1 LLNPL
6 DNKASENIDFPDST
20 MRSWLWLAVA
30 LLLVPGA
37 APAQSIPQ
45 FESEVL
51 PILSRYCTHC
61 HGSLE
66 PMGGLDLTN
75 PLLIEKGGAGGAGL
89 VRHSPDA
96 SLIYKRLVDGS
107 MPPAGQKKPAG
118 EDIEVIRRWIGAG
131 APTLKFYQAPDRA
144 AERRRQA
151 KIQAPP
157 LSRADR
163 EYWAFRKLAAPGPP
177 RVHQAER
184 VRTPVDTFLLEKLEE
199 KGIGF
204 SADTGRLFLMRRLYL
219 DLIGLPPSPEEV
231 DAFLADGS
239 PMAYE
244 QLVERLLASPHFGE
258 RWGRHWL
265 DEAGYTDTLGGDND
279 FVAGK
284 QPLGVPGK
292 WKYRDYVIEA
302 INRDKPYDRFVTEQ
316 LAGDEL
322 IDWRAASEFS
332 PAMSRLLQAT
342 GFLRVAADDTNQD
355 VLNTPDIRY
364 GVLQRT
370 VQTFA
375 SNVMGLT
382 VGCAQ
387 CHDHKYDPISQ
398 LDYYR
403 LTAVFTPAYNPQQW
417 LQPDD
422 RSLPEAS
429 PLEKESIDRANR
441 RLDLR
446 IKPFRRRL
454 NALYHPYKQRL
465 MDERLAQVPEVI
477 REDLRIALKS
487 FENELR
493 PPERYLKE
501 KFEPV
506 VVPSE
511 EQIQALLNSEELARA
526 SRLKSRIATLE
537 RLRRTYGT
545 LQATVDTGPP
555 PPTYFLIRG
564 NYLTPGPEVEPGM
577 PAVLTDPGGEALQS
591 QNGAAGRSSG
601 RRLALARRLTEP
613 DSRAAALLARVRVN
627 RVWQRLF
634 GEGIVATSDNLG
646 RNGSRP
652 THPELLEW
660 LADGFVSGGWQV
672 KPLVRLLVTSTA
684 YRQQSRLPGP
694 EDSRAPKQHAGVAM
708 RVDPGNRLLW
718 RMPLRRLE
726 SEAIRDSIMAV
737 SGKLSRTMGGPAIR
751 LDGKADGM
759 VTVSVPDLAHAGDR
773 WRRSLY
779 LVGRR
784 NYNLTV
790 LSVFDQPKLSMNCI
804 RRDTSAA
811 VLQTLVLLN
820 DAFLLEQARF
830 FAGRVSRLARDPGKR
845 IELAFRL
852 ALARKPSRE
861 ELSWSRELLEREAR
875 RRLATAAGP
884 EAADLEALASLC
896 QMILNSNEF
905 LHVG

>member
-1 LLNPL
+1 
-6 DNKASENIDFPDST
+6 

-30 LLLVPGA
+30 LLLIPGA
-37 APAQSIPQ
+37 APAQSTPH

-51 PILSRYCTHC
+51 PILSRYCAHC

-75 PLLIEKGGAGGAGL
+75 PLLIEKGGASGAGL
-89 VRHSPDA
+89 VKHSPDA

-107 MPPAGQKKPAG
+107 MPPAGQKKPSG
-118 EDIEVIRRWIGAG
+118 EEIDVIRRWIGAG

-144 AERRRQA
+144 ADRRRQA

-163 EYWAFRKLAAPGPP
+163 EYWAFRKLAVPDLP

-184 VRTPVDTFLLEKLEE
+184 VRTPVDAFLLGKLEE

-204 SADTGRLFLMRRLYL
+204 SADADPLFLMRRLYL

-231 DAFLADGS
+231 DAFLADSS
-239 PMAYE
+239 PLAYE

-322 IDWRAASEFS
+322 VDWRAASEFS

-375 SNVMGLT
+375 SNVMGIT

-441 RLDLR
+441 QLDLR
-446 IKPFRRRL
+446 IKPFRRKL
-454 NALYHPYKQRL
+454 NALYQPYKQRL
-465 MDERLAQVPEVI
+465 TDERLAQVPEVI

-511 EQIQALLNSEELARA
+511 EQIQALLSPEELARA
-526 SRLKSRIATLE
+526 SRLKSRIAALE
-537 RLRRTYGT
+537 RHRRTYGT

-577 PAVLTDPGGEALQS
+577 PAVLTDPGGEALQPE
-591 QNGAAGRSSG
+591 NGAVGRSSG

-613 DSRAAALLARVRVN
+613 DSRAAALVARVRVN

-646 RNGSRP
+646 RNGARP

-660 LADGFVSGGWQV
+660 LADGFMSGGWRV

-694 EDSRAPKQHAGVAM
+694 EDSLGHKQQVRVAM
-708 RVDPGNRLLW
+708 SVDPGNRLLW

-759 VTVSVPDLAHAGDR
+759 VTVSIPDLAHAGDR

-820 DAFLLEQARF
+820 DAFLLEQSRF
-830 FAGRVSRLARDPGKR
+830 FAGRVSRLARDPDER

-861 ELSWSRELLEREAR
+861 ELSWSRELLEQEAR

>member
-1 LLNPL
+1 
-6 DNKASENIDFPDST
+6 

-75 PLLIEKGGAGGAGL
+75 PLLIEKGGASGAGL
-89 VRHSPDA
+89 VKHSPDA

-107 MPPAGQKKPAG
+107 MPPAGQKKPSG

-144 AERRRQA
+144 ADRRRQA
-151 KIQAPP
+151 KIQPPP
-157 LSRADR
+157 LSSADR

-184 VRTPVDTFLLEKLEE
+184 VRTPVDAFLLEKLEG

-204 SADTGRLFLMRRLYL
+204 SADAGRLFLMRRLYL

-231 DAFLADGS
+231 NAFLADSS
-239 PMAYE
+239 PLAYE

-279 FVAGK
+279 FVSGK

-292 WKYRDYVIEA
+292 WKYRDYVIDA

-322 IDWRAASEFS
+322 VDWRAASEFS

-446 IKPFRRRL
+446 IKPFRRKL

-465 MDERLAQVPEVI
+465 TDERLAQVPEVI

-511 EQIQALLNSEELARA
+511 EQIQALLNPDQLARA
-526 SRLKSRIATLE
+526 SHLKSRIAALE

-577 PAVLTDPGGEALQS
+577 PAVLTEPGGEALQS
-591 QNGAAGRSSG
+591 ENGAAGRSSG
-601 RRLALARRLTEP
+601 RRLALARRLTES
-613 DSRAAALLARVRVN
+613 DSRAAALVARVRVN

-684 YRQQSRLPGP
+684 YRQQSRLPGH
-694 EDSRAPKQHAGVAM
+694 EDSRGHKQHARVAM
-708 RVDPGNRLLW
+708 SVDPGNRLLW

-759 VTVSVPDLAHAGDR
+759 VTVSIPDLAHPGDR

-852 ALARKPSRE
+852 ALARKPSRK

-875 RRLATAAGP
+875 RRLATAAGR

>member
-1 LLNPL
+1 MGT
-6 DNKASENIDFPDST
+6 T
-20 MRSWLWLAVA
+20 MRARLLMLV
-30 LLLVPGA
+30 LLLSVPGVA
-37 APAQSIPQ
+37 RAQSIPQ
-45 FESEVL
+45 FESDVL
-51 PILSRYCTHC
+51 PILSRYCLHC

-75 PLLIEKGGAGGAGL
+75 PLLIEKGGASGAGL
-89 VRHSPDA
+89 VKHSPDA
-96 SLIYKRLVDGS
+96 SLIYRRLVEGS
-107 MPPAGQKKPAG
+107 MPPAGQKEPSG
-118 EDIEVIRRWIGAG
+118 EDLETIRRWIGAG

-144 AERRRQA
+144 AARRRKV
-151 KIQAPP
+151 KIQPPP
-157 LSRADR
+157 LSRTDR
-163 EYWAFRKLAAPGPP
+163 DFWAFRKLAAPEPP
-177 RVHQAER
+177 QVRQAER
-184 VRTPVDTFLLEKLEE
+184 VRTAVDAFLLQKLEE

-204 SADTGRLFLMRRLYL
+204 SADGGRLSLMRRLYL
-219 DLIGLPPSPEEV
+219 DLIGLPPGPEEV

-239 PMAYE
+239 TAAYE
-244 QLVERLLASPHFGE
+244 RLVERLLASPHFGE

-284 QPLGVPGK
+284 QPLGAPGK
-292 WKYRDYVIEA
+292 WKYRDYIIEA
-302 INRDKPYDRFVTEQ
+302 VNRDKPYDRFLTEQ

-322 IDWRAASEFS
+322 VDWRAAPELS
-332 PAMSRLLQAT
+332 PEMSRLLQAT
-342 GFLRVAADDTNQD
+342 GFLRVAADDTDQD

-417 LQPDD
+417 LQPDE
-422 RSLPEAS
+422 RAVPEAS

-446 IKPFRRRL
+446 IKPFRRKL
-454 NALYHPYKQRL
+454 NALYHPYRQRL
-465 MDERLAQVPEVI
+465 MEERLAQVPEVI

-493 PPERYLKE
+493 PAQRYLKE

-506 VVPSE
+506 VMPSE
-511 EQIQALLNSEELARA
+511 EQIQALLNSEELGRA
-526 SRLKSRIATLE
+526 SRLKSRLAALE
-537 RLRRTYGT
+537 RHRRTYAT
-545 LQATVDTGPP
+545 LQATVDSGPSA
-555 PPTYFLIRG
+555 PTYFLVRG

-577 PAVLTDPGGEALQS
+577 PAVLTDPGGEPLL
-591 QNGAAGRSSG
+591 AGGRATGESSG
-601 RRLALARRLTEP
+601 RRLALAQRLTEP
-613 DSRAAALLARVRVN
+613 DSRAAGLVARVRVN

-646 RNGSRP
+646 RNGARP

-660 LADGFVSGGWQV
+660 LADGFVRGGWQV
-672 KPLVRLLVTSTA
+672 KPLVRLLVASTA
-684 YRQQSRLPGP
+684 YRQQSSLPGP
-694 EDSRAPKQHAGVAM
+694 KESAGDRQRVRMAM
-708 RVDPGNRLLW
+708 NLDPGNRLLW

-726 SEAIRDSIMAV
+726 SEVIRDSIMTV
-737 SGKLSRTMGGPAIR
+737 SGKLSRTMGGPGIR
-751 LDGKADGM
+751 LDGRADGM
-759 VTVSVPDLAHAGDR
+759 VTVSEPDLAHPGDR

-784 NYNLTV
+784 NYNLTL
-790 LSVFDQPKLSMNCI
+790 LSVFDQPKMSMNCA
-804 RRDTSAA
+804 RRATSAA
-811 VLQTLVLLN
+811 VLQTLVMLN
-820 DAFLLEQARF
+820 DAFLLEQARS
-830 FAGRVSRLARDPGKR
+830 FAGRVARLARDPGKR

-861 ELSWSRELLEREAR
+861 EVSWSLELLQREAG

>member
-1 LLNPL
+1 
-6 DNKASENIDFPDST
+6 

-45 FESEVL
+45 FESEIL

-107 MPPAGQKKPAG
+107 MPPAGQKKPSA

-144 AERRRQA
+144 ADRRRQA

-163 EYWAFRKLAAPGPP
+163 EYWAFRKLAVPDLP

-184 VRTPVDTFLLEKLEE
+184 VRTPVDTFLLEKLEG

-231 DAFLADGS
+231 DAFLADSS
-239 PMAYE
+239 PLAYE

-322 IDWRAASEFS
+322 VDWRVASEFS

-375 SNVMGLT
+375 SNVMGIT

-441 RLDLR
+441 QLDLR
-446 IKPFRRRL
+446 IKPFRRKL
-454 NALYHPYKQRL
+454 NALYQPYKQRL
-465 MDERLAQVPEVI
+465 TDERLAQVPEVI

-511 EQIQALLNSEELARA
+511 EQIQALLSPEELARA
-526 SRLKSRIATLE
+526 SRLKSRIAALE
-537 RLRRTYGT
+537 RHRRTYGT

-577 PAVLTDPGGEALQS
+577 PAVLTDPGGEALQAE
-591 QNGAAGRSSG
+591 NGAAGQSSG

-646 RNGSRP
+646 RNGARP

-694 EDSRAPKQHAGVAM
+694 EDSRGHKHHAREAM

-759 VTVSVPDLAHAGDR
+759 VTVSIPDLAHAGDR

-820 DAFLLEQARF
+820 DAFLLEQSRF
-830 FAGRVSRLARDPGKR
+830 FAGRVSRLARDPGQR

-884 EAADLEALASLC
+884 EDADLEALASLC

>member
-1 LLNPL
+1 
-6 DNKASENIDFPDST
+6 
-20 MRSWLWLAVA
+20 MRSWLWLPV
-30 LLLVPGA
+30 LPLLVPGA

-45 FESEVL
+45 FESDVL
-51 PILSRYCTHC
+51 PILSRHCAHC

-75 PLLIEKGGAGGAGL
+75 PLLIEKGGASGAGL
-89 VRHSPDA
+89 VRHSPEA
-96 SLIYKRLVDGS
+96 SLVYQRLVDGS
-107 MPPAGQKKPAG
+107 MPPAGQKKPSAG
-118 EDIEVIRRWIGAG
+118 DIDVIRRWIGAG

-144 AERRRQA
+144 ADRRRQV
-151 KIQAPP
+151 KIQPPP

-163 EYWAFRKLAAPGPP
+163 QYWAFRKLAAKEPP
-177 RVHQAER
+177 RVRQAGR
-184 VRTPVDTFLLEKLEE
+184 ARTPVDAFLLQKLEGS
-199 KGIGF
+199 GIGF
-204 SADTGRLFLMRRLYL
+204 SADADRLFLMRRLYL
-219 DLIGLPPSPEEV
+219 DLIGLPPAPEEV
-231 DAFLADGS
+231 EAFLADSS
-239 PMAYE
+239 PLAYE
-244 QLVERLLASPHFGE
+244 QLVEQLLASPHFGE

-292 WKYRDYVIEA
+292 WKFRDYVIDA
-302 INRDKPYDRFVTEQ
+302 INRDKPYDRFLTEQ

-322 IDWRAASEFS
+322 VDWRAAAELS

-370 VQTFA
+370 VQTVA

-382 VGCAQ
+382 VACAQ

-417 LQPDD
+417 LQPDE
-422 RSLPEAS
+422 RALPEAS
-429 PLEKESIDRANR
+429 PREKESIDRANR

-446 IKPFRRRL
+446 IKPFRRKL
-454 NALYHPYKQRL
+454 NALYHPYRQRL
-465 MDERLAQVPEVI
+465 MEERLAQVPEVI
-477 REDLRIALKS
+477 REDLRIALRS

-493 PPERYLKE
+493 PAQRYLKE

-506 VVPSE
+506 VMPSE
-511 EQIQALLNSEELARA
+511 EQVQALLNTEELARV
-526 SRLKSRIATLE
+526 SRLKGRIAALE
-537 RLRRTYGT
+537 RHRRTYGT
-545 LQATVDTGPP
+545 LQPTVDTGPA

-577 PAVLTDPGGEALQS
+577 PAVLTDPDGEPLLAE
-591 QNGAAGRSSG
+591 NGAPGQSSG
-601 RRLALARRLTEP
+601 RRLALAKRLTDP
-613 DSRAAALLARVRVN
+613 DSRAAALVARVRVN

-634 GEGIVATSDNLG
+634 GDGIVATSDNLG
-646 RNGSRP
+646 RNGDRP

-660 LADGFVSGGWQV
+660 LADGFVRGGWQV

-684 YRQQSRLPGP
+684 YRQRSRLPGP
-694 EDSRAPKQHAGVAM
+694 EDTAIQRQRVRMAM
-708 RVDPGNRLLW
+708 DVDPGNDLLW

-726 SEAIRDSIMAV
+726 SEVIRDSIMTV
-737 SGKLSRTMGGPAIR
+737 SGKLSRTMGGPPIR
-751 LDGKADGM
+751 LDGRADGM
-759 VTVSVPDLAHAGDR
+759 VTVSEPDLAHPGDR
-773 WRRSLY
+773 WRRSVY

-784 NYNLTV
+784 NYNLTL
-790 LSVFDQPKLSMNCI
+790 LSVFDQPKLSINCT
-804 RRDTSAA
+804 RRANSTA

-830 FAGRVSRLARDPGKR
+830 FAGRVSRLAPDPGKR
-845 IELAFRL
+845 VELAFRL
-852 ALARKPSRE
+852 ALARQPSRE
-861 ELSWSRELLEREAR
+861 ELSWSRELLEREAG
-875 RRLATAAGP
+875 RRLASGGDR

>member
-1 LLNPL
+1 
-6 DNKASENIDFPDST
+6 

-66 PMGGLDLTN
+66 PMAGLDLTN

-107 MPPAGQKKPAG
+107 MPPAGQKKPSG
-118 EDIEVIRRWIGAG
+118 EDIDLIRRWIGAG

-144 AERRRQA
+144 ADRRRRI

-157 LSRADR
+157 LSQADR
-163 EYWAFRKLAAPGPP
+163 EYWAFRKLAAPDPP
-177 RVHQAER
+177 RVRQVDQ
-184 VRTPVDTFLLEKLEE
+184 VRTPVDAFLLEKLEGE
-199 KGIGF
+199 GIGF
-204 SADTGRLFLMRRLYL
+204 SADAGRLFLMRRLYL

-239 PMAYE
+239 PLAYE

-292 WKYRDYVIEA
+292 WKYRDYVIDA

-322 IDWRAASEFS
+322 VDWRAASEFS

-417 LQPDD
+417 LQPED
-422 RSLPEAS
+422 RALPEAS

-446 IKPFRRRL
+446 IKPFRRKL
-454 NALYHPYKQRL
+454 DALYHPYKQRL

-511 EQIQALLNSEELARA
+511 EQIQALLNPEELARA
-526 SRLKSRIATLE
+526 SRLEGRIAGLE
-537 RLRRTYGT
+537 RHRRNYGT
-545 LQATVDTGPP
+545 LQATVDSGPP

-577 PAVLTDPGGEALQS
+577 PAVLTDPGGEALLAE
-591 QNGAAGRSSG
+591 NGAAGQSSG

-613 DSRAAALLARVRVN
+613 DSRAAALVARVRVN

-634 GEGIVATSDNLG
+634 GEGIAATSDNLG

-660 LADGFVSGGWQV
+660 LADGFVSGGWRV

-684 YRQQSRLPGP
+684 YRQQSRLPGLQ
-694 EDSRAPKQHAGVAM
+694 DSPVHRRIARMAM
-708 RVDPGNRLLW
+708 SKDPGNRLLW

-737 SGKLSRTMGGPAIR
+737 SGKLSRAMGGPAIR
-751 LDGKADGM
+751 LDGQADGM
-759 VTVSVPDLAHAGDR
+759 VTVSIPDLAHPGDR

-830 FAGRVSRLARDPGKR
+830 FAGRVSRLARNAGER

-852 ALARKPSRE
+852 ALARKPGRE

-875 RRLATAAGP
+875 RRLATGSAP
-884 EAADLEALASLC
+884 EAAALEALAGLC

>member
-1 LLNPL
+1 
-6 DNKASENIDFPDST
+6 

-89 VRHSPDA
+89 VKHSPDA
-96 SLIYKRLVDGS
+96 SLIYQRLADGS
-107 MPPAGQKKPAG
+107 MPPAGQEKPSG
-118 EDIEVIRRWIGAG
+118 EDIDLIRRWIGAG
-131 APTLKFYQAPDRA
+131 APTLKFYQAPDRTA
-144 AERRRQA
+144 DQRRRI

-163 EYWAFRKLAAPGPP
+163 EYWAFRKLAAPDPP
-177 RVHQAER
+177 RVHQVER
-184 VRTPVDTFLLEKLEE
+184 VRTPVDAFLLEKLEE

-204 SADTGRLFLMRRLYL
+204 SADAGRLFLMRRLYL
-219 DLIGLPPSPEEV
+219 DLIGLPPSPAEV

-239 PMAYE
+239 PAAYE

-292 WKYRDYVIEA
+292 WKYRDYVIDA

-322 IDWRAASEFS
+322 VDWRAASEFS

-422 RSLPEAS
+422 RSLPEAA

-446 IKPFRRRL
+446 IKPFRRKL
-454 NALYHPYKQRL
+454 DALYHPYKQRL
-465 MDERLAQVPEVI
+465 TEERLAQVPEVI

-526 SRLKSRIATLE
+526 SRLKSRIADLE
-537 RLRRTYGT
+537 RHRRTYGT

-577 PAVLTDPGGEALQS
+577 PAVLADPGGEALQAE
-591 QNGAAGRSSG
+591 NGAAGRSSG
-601 RRLALARRLTEP
+601 RRLALAHRLTEP
-613 DSRAAALLARVRVN
+613 DSRAAALVARVRVN

-646 RNGSRP
+646 RNGDRP

-660 LADGFVSGGWQV
+660 LADGFASGGWRV

-684 YRQQSRLPGP
+684 YRQQSRLPGL
-694 EDSRAPKQHAGVAM
+694 EDSPAHKRRARMAM
-708 RVDPGNRLLW
+708 SKDPGNRLLW

-751 LDGKADGM
+751 LDGQADGM
-759 VTVSVPDLAHAGDR
+759 VTVSVPDLAHPGDR

-830 FAGRVSRLARDPGKR
+830 FAGRVSRLARGPGER

-884 EAADLEALASLC
+884 EAAALEALAGLC

>member
-1 LLNPL
+1 
-6 DNKASENIDFPDST
+6 
-20 MRSWLWLAVA
+20 MRSWLWPAVA
-30 LLLVPGA
+30 LLLVPGV
-37 APAQSIPQ
+37 APAQSVPQ

-75 PLLIEKGGAGGAGL
+75 PLLIEKGGASGAGL
-89 VRHSPDA
+89 VKHSPDA
-96 SLIYKRLVDGS
+96 SLIFKRLVDGS
-107 MPPAGQKKPAG
+107 MPPAGQAKPSG
-118 EDIEVIRRWIGAG
+118 EDIQVIRRWIGAG

-144 AERRRQA
+144 ADRRRRI

-157 LSRADR
+157 LSREDR
-163 EYWAFRKLAAPGPP
+163 EFWAFRKLAASDPP
-177 RVHQAER
+177 RVRQAEQA
-184 VRTPVDTFLLEKLEE
+184 RTPVDAFLLGKLEE

-204 SADTGRLFLMRRLYL
+204 SADAGRLFLMRRLYL
-219 DLIGLPPSPEEV
+219 DLIGLPPSPDEV
-231 DAFLADGS
+231 DAFLADSS
-239 PMAYE
+239 PLAYE
-244 QLVERLLASPHFGE
+244 ELVERLLASPHFGE

-322 IDWRAASEFS
+322 VDWRAASEFS

-441 RLDLR
+441 RLDHR
-446 IKPFRRRL
+446 IKPFRRQL
-454 NALYHPYKQRL
+454 NALYHPHKQRL
-465 MDERLAQVPEVI
+465 MDERLARVPEVI

-526 SRLKSRIATLE
+526 SRLKSRIAALE
-537 RLRRTYGT
+537 RHRRTYGT

-564 NYLTPGPEVEPGM
+564 NYLTPGPEVEPGI
-577 PAVLTDPGGEALQS
+577 PAVLTDPGGEALLAE
-591 QNGAAGRSSG
+591 NGVVGQSSG
-601 RRLALARRLTEP
+601 RRLALANRLTEP

-646 RNGSRP
+646 RNGDRP

-660 LADGFVSGGWQV
+660 LADGLVSGGWRV

-684 YRQQSRLPGP
+684 YRQQSRLPGLK
-694 EDSRAPKQHAGVAM
+694 DSPAHRRRARMAM
-708 RVDPGNRLLW
+708 STDPGNRLLW

-759 VTVSVPDLAHAGDR
+759 VTVSVPDLAHPGDR

-820 DAFLLEQARF
+820 DAFLLEQSRF
-830 FAGRVSRLARDPGKR
+830 FAGRVSRLARDPGER

-852 ALARKPSRE
+852 ALARKPSRQ
-861 ELSWSRELLEREAR
+861 ELSWSRELLERESR

-884 EAADLEALASLC
+884 EAAALEALASLC

>member
-1 LLNPL
+1 MG
-6 DNKASENIDFPDST
+6 SS
-20 MRSWLWLAVA
+20 MRSWLWLAV
-30 LLLVPGA
+30 LLLSIPGA

-51 PILSRYCTHC
+51 PILSRYCAHC

-107 MPPAGQKKPAG
+107 MPPAGQKKPSA
-118 EDIEVIRRWIGAG
+118 EDIDIIRRWIGAG

-144 AERRRQA
+144 AEQRRQA
-151 KIQAPP
+151 KIQPPP

-163 EYWAFRKLAAPGPP
+163 EFWAFRKLDASGPP
-177 RVHQAER
+177 GVRQAER
-184 VRTPVDTFLLEKLEE
+184 VRTPVDAFLLQKLEE
-199 KGIGF
+199 RGIGF
-204 SADTGRLFLMRRLYL
+204 SADADRLFLMRRLYL
-219 DLIGLPPSPEEV
+219 DLIGLPPTPEEV
-231 DAFLADGS
+231 DAYLADGS
-239 PMAYE
+239 PVAYE

-279 FVAGK
+279 FVTGK

-292 WKYRDYVIEA
+292 WKYRDYVIDA
-302 INRDKPYDRFVTEQ
+302 INRDKAYDRFLTEQ

-322 IDWRAASEFS
+322 VDWRAAPELS

-370 VQTFA
+370 VQTVA

-417 LQPDD
+417 LQPDE
-422 RSLPEAS
+422 RALPEAS
-429 PLEKESIDRANR
+429 PREKESIDRANH

-454 NALYHPYKQRL
+454 NALYHPYRQRL
-465 MDERLAQVPEVI
+465 MEQRLARIPEVI

-493 PPERYLKE
+493 PAQRYLKE
-501 KFEPV
+501 KFEPLV
-506 VVPSE
+506 MPSE
-511 EQIQALLNSEELARA
+511 EQIQALLNTEELARA
-526 SRLKSRIATLE
+526 ARFKSRIAALE
-537 RLRRTYGT
+537 RHRRAYDT
-545 LQATVDTGPP
+545 LQVTLDTGPV

-577 PAVLTDPGGEALQS
+577 PAVLTDPDREPLLAE
-591 QNGAAGRSSG
+591 NGAPGQSSG

-613 DSRAAALLARVRVN
+613 GSRAAALVARVRVN

-634 GEGIVATSDNLG
+634 GDGIVATSDNLG
-646 RNGSRP
+646 RNGDPP

-660 LADGFVSGGWQV
+660 LSDGFVSNGWQV
-672 KPLVRLLVTSTA
+672 KPLVRLLVASTA
-684 YRQQSRLPGP
+684 YRQRSRLPGRGDAAVQR
-694 EDSRAPKQHAGVAM
+694 EQVRVAM
-708 RVDPGNRLLW
+708 GVDPGNDLLW

-726 SEAIRDSIMAV
+726 SEVIRDSIMTV
-737 SGKLSRTMGGPAIR
+737 SGKLSRTMGGPPIR
-751 LDGKADGM
+751 LDGRADGM
-759 VTVSVPDLAHAGDR
+759 VTVSEPDLAHPGDR

-784 NYNLTV
+784 NYNLTL
-790 LSVFDQPKLSMNCI
+790 LSVFDQPKLSINCT
-804 RRDTSAA
+804 RRDTSSA

-820 DAFLLEQARF
+820 DAFLLEQAQS
-830 FAGRVSRLARDPGKR
+830 FAGRVARLAPDPDKR

-852 ALARKPSRE
+852 ALARKPSRK
-861 ELSWSRELLEREAR
+861 ELAWSRELLEREVE
-875 RRLATAAGP
+875 RRLATAAGR

>member
-1 LLNPL
+1 
-6 DNKASENIDFPDST
+6 
-20 MRSWLWLAVA
+20 MRSWLWPVVA

-37 APAQSIPQ
+37 APAQSVPQ

-51 PILSRYCTHC
+51 PILSRYCVHC

-75 PLLIEKGGAGGAGL
+75 PLLIEKGGASGAGL

-107 MPPAGQKKPAG
+107 MPPAGQEKPSG

-144 AERRRQA
+144 ADRRRRIE
-151 KIQAPP
+151 IQAPP

-163 EYWAFRKLAAPGPP
+163 EYWAFRKLAAPDSP

-184 VRTPVDTFLLEKLEE
+184 VRTPVVAFLLEKQEE

-204 SADTGRLFLMRRLYL
+204 SADAGRLFLMRRLYL

-231 DAFLADGS
+231 DAFLADRS
-239 PMAYE
+239 PLAYE
-244 QLVERLLASPHFGE
+244 EVVERLLASPHFGE

-292 WKYRDYVIEA
+292 WKYRDYVIDA

-322 IDWRAASEFS
+322 VDWRAASKFS

-417 LQPDD
+417 LQPED
-422 RSLPEAS
+422 RALPEAS

-446 IKPFRRRL
+446 IKPFRRKL
-454 NALYHPYKQRL
+454 NALYQPYKQRL
-465 MDERLAQVPEVI
+465 TDERLAQVPEVI

-511 EQIQALLNSEELARA
+511 EQIQALLNPEELVRA
-526 SRLKSRIATLE
+526 SRLKSRIAALE
-537 RLRRTYGT
+537 RHRRNYGT

-577 PAVLTDPGGEALQS
+577 PAVLTDPGGEALLAE
-591 QNGAAGRSSG
+591 NGVVGQSSG
-601 RRLALARRLTEP
+601 RRLALAKRLTKT
-613 DSRAAALLARVRVN
+613 DSRAAALVARVRVN

-646 RNGSRP
+646 RNGARP

-694 EDSRAPKQHAGVAM
+694 EDSRGHKHHARVAM
-708 RVDPGNRLLW
+708 SVDPGNRLLW

-759 VTVSVPDLAHAGDR
+759 VTVSIPDLAHPGDR

-830 FAGRVSRLARDPGKR
+830 FAGRVSRLARDPGER

-861 ELSWSRELLEREAR
+861 ELSWSRELLEREAL

>member
-1 LLNPL
+1 
-6 DNKASENIDFPDST
+6 
-20 MRSWLWLAVA
+20 MRARL
-30 LLLVPGA
+30 LLLVLLLSVPGVA
-37 APAQSIPQ
+37 RAQSIPQ
-45 FESEVL
+45 FESDVL
-51 PILSRYCTHC
+51 PILSRYCLHC

-75 PLLIEKGGAGGAGL
+75 PLLIEKGGASGAGL
-89 VRHSPDA
+89 VKHSPDA
-96 SLIYKRLVDGS
+96 SLIYRRLVEGS
-107 MPPAGQKKPAG
+107 MPPAGQKKPSG
-118 EDIEVIRRWIGAG
+118 EDLETIRRWIGAG

-144 AERRRQA
+144 AARRRKV
-151 KIQAPP
+151 KIQPPP
-157 LSRADR
+157 LSPTDR
-163 EYWAFRKLAAPGPP
+163 DFWAFRKLAAPEPP
-177 RVHQAER
+177 RVRQAER
-184 VRTPVDTFLLEKLEE
+184 VRTAVDAFLLQKLEE

-204 SADTGRLFLMRRLYL
+204 SADGGRLSLMRRLYL
-219 DLIGLPPSPEEV
+219 DLIGLPPGPEEV
-231 DAFLADGS
+231 DAFLADAS
-239 PMAYE
+239 TAAYE
-244 QLVERLLASPHFGE
+244 RLVERLLASPHFGE

-284 QPLGVPGK
+284 QPLGAPGK
-292 WKYRDYVIEA
+292 WRYRDYVIEA
-302 INRDKPYDRFVTEQ
+302 VNRDKPYDRFLTEQ

-322 IDWRAASEFS
+322 VDWRAAPELS
-332 PAMSRLLQAT
+332 PEMSRLLQAT
-342 GFLRVAADDTNQD
+342 GFLRVAADDTDQD

-370 VQTFA
+370 VQTVA

-417 LQPDD
+417 LQPDE
-422 RSLPEAS
+422 RAVPEAS

-446 IKPFRRRL
+446 IKPFRRKL
-454 NALYHPYKQRL
+454 NALYHPYRQRL
-465 MDERLAQVPEVI
+465 MEERLAQVPEVI

-493 PPERYLKE
+493 PAQRYLKE

-506 VVPSE
+506 VMPSE
-511 EQIQALLNSEELARA
+511 EQIQALLNSEELGRA
-526 SRLKSRIATLE
+526 SRLKSRLAALE
-537 RLRRTYGT
+537 RHRRTYAT
-545 LQATVDTGPP
+545 LQATVDSGPSA
-555 PPTYFLIRG
+555 PTYFLVRG

-577 PAVLTDPGGEALQS
+577 PAVLTDPGGEPLL
-591 QNGAAGRSSG
+591 AGGRATGESSG
-601 RRLALARRLTEP
+601 RRLALAQRLTEP
-613 DSRAAALLARVRVN
+613 DSRAAGLVARVRVN

-646 RNGSRP
+646 RNGARP

-660 LADGFVSGGWQV
+660 LADGFVRGGWQV
-672 KPLVRLLVTSTA
+672 KPLVRLLVASTA
-684 YRQQSRLPGP
+684 YRQRSRLPGP
-694 EDSRAPKQHAGVAM
+694 KESAGDRQRVRMAM
-708 RVDPGNRLLW
+708 NLDPGNRLLW

-726 SEAIRDSIMAV
+726 SEVIRDSIMTV
-737 SGKLSRTMGGPAIR
+737 SGKLSRTMGGPGIR
-751 LDGKADGM
+751 LDGRADGM
-759 VTVSVPDLAHAGDR
+759 VTVSEPDLAHPGDR

-784 NYNLTV
+784 NYNLTL
-790 LSVFDQPKLSMNCI
+790 LSVFDQPKMSMNCA
-804 RRDTSAA
+804 RRATSAA
-811 VLQTLVLLN
+811 VLQTLVMLN
-820 DAFLLEQARF
+820 DAFLLEQARS
-830 FAGRVSRLARDPGKR
+830 FAGRVARLARDPGKR

-861 ELSWSRELLEREAR
+861 EISWSLELLQREAG

>member
-1 LLNPL
+1 
-6 DNKASENIDFPDST
+6 

-107 MPPAGQKKPAG
+107 MPPAGQEKPAG

-144 AERRRQA
+144 ADRRRRI

-163 EYWAFRKLAAPGPP
+163 EYWAFRKLAAQDPP
-177 RVHQAER
+177 QVHQGER
-184 VRTPVDTFLLEKLEE
+184 VRTPVDAFLLEKLEE

-204 SADTGRLFLMRRLYL
+204 SADADRLFLMRRLYL

-231 DAFLADGS
+231 DAFLADSS
-239 PMAYE
+239 PLVYE

-292 WKYRDYVIEA
+292 WKYRDYVIDA

-322 IDWRAASEFS
+322 VDWRAASEFS

-417 LQPDD
+417 LQPED
-422 RSLPEAS
+422 RALPEAS

-446 IKPFRRRL
+446 IKPFRRKL
-454 NALYHPYKQRL
+454 NALYQPYKQRL

-511 EQIQALLNSEELARA
+511 EQIRALLNPEELARA
-526 SRLKSRIATLE
+526 SRLKSRIAALE
-537 RLRRTYGT
+537 RHRRNYGT

-577 PAVLTDPGGEALQS
+577 PAVLSDPGGEALLAE
-591 QNGAAGRSSG
+591 NGVVGRSSG
-601 RRLALARRLTEP
+601 RRLALAKRLTET

-646 RNGSRP
+646 RNGARP

-672 KPLVRLLVTSTA
+672 KPLVRLLVTSTS
-684 YRQQSRLPGP
+684 YRQQSRLPGA
-694 EDSRAPKQHAGVAM
+694 EGSRGHKHHARVAM
-708 RVDPGNRLLW
+708 SVDPGNRLLW

-830 FAGRVSRLARDPGKR
+830 FAGRVSRLARDPGER

>member
-1 LLNPL
+1 
-6 DNKASENIDFPDST
+6 
-20 MRSWLWLAVA
+20 MRSWLWLPV
-30 LLLVPGA
+30 LLLSIPGP
-37 APAQSIPQ
+37 APAQTIPQ

-89 VRHSPDA
+89 VKHSPDA
-96 SLIYKRLVDGS
+96 SPIYTRLVDGS
-107 MPPAGQKKPAG
+107 MPPAGQKKPSAD
-118 EDIEVIRRWIGAG
+118 DIDIIRRWIGAG

-144 AERRRQA
+144 ADRRRQV
-151 KIQAPP
+151 KIQPPP

-163 EYWAFRKLAAPGPP
+163 EYWAFRALAPQEPP
-177 RVHQAER
+177 RVRQGER
-184 VRTPVDTFLLEKLEE
+184 VRTPVDAFLLEKLEE
-199 KGIGF
+199 RGIGF
-204 SADTGRLFLMRRLYL
+204 SADADRLFLMRRLYL

-231 DAFLADGS
+231 DAFLADSS
-239 PMAYE
+239 PLAYE

-279 FVAGK
+279 FVSGK

-292 WKYRDYVIEA
+292 WKYRDYVIDA

-322 IDWRAASEFS
+322 VDWRAASEFS

-446 IKPFRRRL
+446 IKPFRRKL

-465 MDERLAQVPEVI
+465 TDERLAQVPEVI

-511 EQIQALLNSEELARA
+511 EQIQALLSPQELARA
-526 SRLKSRIATLE
+526 SRLKSRIAALE
-537 RLRRTYGT
+537 RHRRTYGT

-577 PAVLTDPGGEALQS
+577 PAVLTDPGGEALQFE
-591 QNGAAGRSSG
+591 NGAAGRSSG

-613 DSRAAALLARVRVN
+613 DSRAAALVARVRVN

-646 RNGSRP
+646 RNGARP

-660 LADGFVSGGWQV
+660 LADGFVSGAWQV
-672 KPLVRLLVTSTA
+672 KPLVRLLVASTA
-684 YRQQSRLPGP
+684 YRQRSRLPGP
-694 EDSRAPKQHAGVAM
+694 GDTAVQRQQVRKAM
-708 RVDPGNRLLW
+708 DVDPGNDLLW

-737 SGKLSRTMGGPAIR
+737 SGKLSRTMGGAAIR

-759 VTVSVPDLAHAGDR
+759 VTVSIPDLAHPGDR

-830 FAGRVSRLARDPGKR
+830 FAGRVSRLARDPGQR

-852 ALARKPSRE
+852 ALARRPSRE

-875 RRLATAAGP
+875 RRLATSAGP
-884 EAADLEALASLC
+884 EAADIEALASLC

>member
-1 LLNPL
+1 MASD
-6 DNKASENIDFPDST
+6 DNGFLGST
-20 MRSWLWLAVA
+20 MRTRLWLPV
-30 LLLVPGA
+30 LLLLIPGP

-51 PILSRYCTHC
+51 PILSSYCTHC

-75 PLLIEKGGAGGAGL
+75 PLLIEKGGASGAGL
-89 VRHSPDA
+89 VKHSPDA

-107 MPPAGQKKPAG
+107 MPPAGQQKPSG

-144 AERRRQA
+144 GERRRQI
-151 KIQAPP
+151 KVQPPP

-163 EYWAFRKLAAPGPP
+163 EYWAFRKLAAPEPP
-177 RVHQAER
+177 PVRQAER
-184 VRTPVDTFLLEKLEE
+184 VRTPVDGFLLEKLEE

-204 SADTGRLFLMRRLYL
+204 SADADRLFLMRRLYL
-219 DLIGLPPSPEEV
+219 DLIGLPPGPEEV

-239 PMAYE
+239 PVAYE

-279 FVAGK
+279 FVTGK

-292 WKYRDYVIEA
+292 WKYRDYVIDA
-302 INRDKPYDRFVTEQ
+302 INRDKPYDRFLTEQ
-316 LAGDEL
+316 LAGDEMV
-322 IDWRAASEFS
+322 DWRAAPELS

-342 GFLRVAADDTNQD
+342 GFLRVAADDTGQD

-370 VQTFA
+370 VQTVA

-417 LQPDD
+417 LQPDE

-446 IKPFRRRL
+446 IKPFRRKL
-454 NALYHPYKQRL
+454 NALHHPYRQRL
-465 MDERLAQVPEVI
+465 MEERLAQVPEVI

-493 PPERYLKE
+493 PAQRYLKE

-506 VVPSE
+506 VMPSE

-526 SRLKSRIATLE
+526 SRLKSRIASLE
-537 RLRRTYGT
+537 RHRRTYGT
-545 LQATVDTGPP
+545 LQPTVDTGQPL
-555 PPTYFLIRG
+555 PTYFLIRG

-577 PAVLTDPGGEALQS
+577 PAVLANPAGEALLQE
-591 QNGAAGRSSG
+591 NGAVGQTSG
-601 RRLALARRLTEP
+601 RRLALAKRLTEP
-613 DSRAAALLARVRVN
+613 GSRAAALVARVRVN

-646 RNGSRP
+646 RNGARP

-660 LADGFVSGGWQV
+660 LAAGFVSGGWQV
-672 KPLVRLLVTSTA
+672 KPLVRLLVTSSV
-684 YRQQSRLPGP
+684 YRQRSRLPGP
-694 EDSRAPKQHAGVAM
+694 EESPVHRRRTRMAM
-708 RVDPGNRLLW
+708 SKDPGNRLLW

-726 SEAIRDSIMAV
+726 SEVIRDSIMTV
-737 SGKLSRTMGGPAIR
+737 SGKLSRTMGGAPIR
-751 LDGKADGM
+751 LDGRADGM
-759 VTVSVPDLAHAGDR
+759 VTVSEPDLAHPGDR

-784 NYNLTV
+784 NYNLTL
-790 LSVFDQPKLSMNCI
+790 LSVFDQPKLSMNCA
-804 RRDTSAA
+804 RRATSAA

-830 FAGRVSRLARDPGKR
+830 FAGRVSQLARDADTR

-852 ALARKPSRE
+852 ALARVPSPE
-861 ELSWSRELLEREAR
+861 ELAWSRELLEREAR
-875 RRLATAAGP
+875 RRLATEAGR
-884 EAADLEALASLC
+884 ETADLEALASLC

>member
-1 LLNPL
+1 
-6 DNKASENIDFPDST
+6 
-20 MRSWLWLAVA
+20 MRSWLWLPVL
-30 LLLVPGA
+30 LLLVPGL

-51 PILSRYCTHC
+51 PILSRYCAHC

-75 PLLIEKGGAGGAGL
+75 PLLIEKGGANGAGL
-89 VRHSPDA
+89 VKHSPEA

-107 MPPAGQKKPAG
+107 MPPAGQQKPSSDA
-118 EDIEVIRRWIGAG
+118 IEVIRRWIGAG

-144 AERRRQA
+144 ADRRRRV
-151 KIQAPP
+151 KIQPPP

-163 EYWAFRKLAAPGPP
+163 DFWAFRKLAAPEPP
-177 RVHQAER
+177 RVRQAER
-184 VRTPVDTFLLEKLEE
+184 VRTPVDAFLLEKLEA
-199 KGIGF
+199 KGVGF
-204 SADTGRLFLMRRLYL
+204 SADAERLFLMRRLYL
-219 DLIGLPPSPEEV
+219 DLIGLPPEPEEV
-231 DAFLADGS
+231 DAFLADAS
-239 PMAYE
+239 TAAFE
-244 QLVERLLASPHFGE
+244 RLVERLLASPHFGE

-302 INRDKPYDRFVTEQ
+302 VNRDKPYDRFLTEQ

-322 IDWRAASEFS
+322 VDWRAAPELS
-332 PAMSRLLQAT
+332 PEMSRLLQAT
-342 GFLRVAADDTNQD
+342 GFLRVAADDTDQD

-375 SNVMGLT
+375 GNVMGLT

-417 LQPDD
+417 LQPDE
-422 RSLPEAS
+422 RALPEAS
-429 PLEKESIDRANR
+429 PVEKESIDRANR

-446 IKPFRRRL
+446 IKPFRRKL
-454 NALYHPYKQRL
+454 NALYHPYRQRL

-493 PPERYLKE
+493 PAQRYLKE

-526 SRLKSRIATLE
+526 SGLKSRIAALE
-537 RLRRTYGT
+537 RHRRTYGT
-545 LQATVDTGPP
+545 LQATVDAGPAL
-555 PPTYFLIRG
+555 PTYFLVRG

-577 PAVLTDPGGEALQS
+577 PAVLTDPGGDPLLAE
-591 QNGAAGRSSG
+591 NGVAGQSSG
-601 RRLALARRLTEP
+601 RRLALAHRLTEP
-613 DSRAAALLARVRVN
+613 DSRAAGLVARVRVN

-646 RNGSRP
+646 RNGAHP

-672 KPLVRLLVTSTA
+672 KPLVRLLVTSTV
-684 YRQQSRLPGP
+684 YRQRSSMPGP
-694 EDSRAPKQHAGVAM
+694 EEAPGDRQRARLAM
-708 RVDPGNRLLW
+708 SVDPGNRLLW

-726 SEAIRDSIMAV
+726 SEVIRDSIMTV
-737 SGKLSRTMGGPAIR
+737 SGKLSRTMGGPGIR
-751 LDGKADGM
+751 LDGRADGM
-759 VTVSVPDLAHAGDR
+759 VTVSEPDLAHPGDR

-784 NYNLTV
+784 NYNLTL
-790 LSVFDQPKLSMNCI
+790 LSVFDQPKMSMNCT
-804 RRDTSAA
+804 RRATSSA
-811 VLQTLVLLN
+811 VLQTLVMLN
-820 DAFLLEQARF
+820 DAFLLEQARTL
-830 FAGRVSRLARDPGKR
+830 AGRVARLARDSDDR

-875 RRLATAAGP
+875 RRLATAADR

>member
-1 LLNPL
+1 
-6 DNKASENIDFPDST
+6 
-20 MRSWLWLAVA
+20 M
-30 LLLVPGA
+30 
-37 APAQSIPQ
+37 
-45 FESEVL
+45 
-51 PILSRYCTHC
+51 
-61 HGSLE
+61 
-66 PMGGLDLTN
+66 
-75 PLLIEKGGAGGAGL
+75 
-89 VRHSPDA
+89 
-96 SLIYKRLVDGS
+96 
-107 MPPAGQKKPAG
+107 
-118 EDIEVIRRWIGAG
+118 
-131 APTLKFYQAPDRA
+131 
-144 AERRRQA
+144 
-151 KIQAPP
+151 
-157 LSRADR
+157 
-163 EYWAFRKLAAPGPP
+163 
-177 RVHQAER
+177 
-184 VRTPVDTFLLEKLEE
+184 RTPVDAFLLEKLEE

-204 SADTGRLFLMRRLYL
+204 SADAGRLFLMRRLYL
-219 DLIGLPPSPEEV
+219 DLTGLPPSPGEV
-231 DAFLADGS
+231 DAFLADSS
-239 PMAYE
+239 PLAYE

-292 WKYRDYVIEA
+292 WKYRDYVIDA

-322 IDWRAASEFS
+322 VDWRAASEFS

-382 VGCAQ
+382 MGCAQ

-446 IKPFRRRL
+446 IKPFRRQL

-526 SRLKSRIATLE
+526 SRLKSRIAALE
-537 RLRRTYGT
+537 RHRRIYGT

-577 PAVLTDPGGEALQS
+577 PAVLSRSRRGGPAVEKRCGRSEAAAADWRWLRRLDGARFQVSRPVGPGPGQS
-591 QNGAAGRSSG
+591 CLAAPVRGGHCSHFGQSGSQRGPSHPSGASGMAGRWLCE
-601 RRLALARRLTEP
+601 RRLAGQAPGSPAGDLDRLSPTVTLARPR
-613 DSRAAALLARVRVN
+613 
-627 RVWQRLF
+627 
-634 GEGIVATSDNLG
+634 
-646 RNGSRP
+646 
-652 THPELLEW
+652 
-660 LADGFVSGGWQV
+660 
-672 KPLVRLLVTSTA
+672 
-684 YRQQSRLPGP
+684 RLPRPQAACRGGHECRSRQP
-694 EDSRAPKQHAGVAM
+694 TAVED
-708 RVDPGNRLLW
+708 
-718 RMPLRRLE
+718 
-726 SEAIRDSIMAV
+726 
-737 SGKLSRTMGGPAIR
+737 
-751 LDGKADGM
+751 
-759 VTVSVPDLAHAGDR
+759 
-773 WRRSLY
+773 
-779 LVGRR
+779 
-784 NYNLTV
+784 
-790 LSVFDQPKLSMNCI
+790 
-804 RRDTSAA
+804 
-811 VLQTLVLLN
+811 
-820 DAFLLEQARF
+820 
-830 FAGRVSRLARDPGKR
+830 
-845 IELAFRL
+845 
-852 ALARKPSRE
+852 ALAPPGIGGHPGLHHGRQRQAESYHGGAGHPPGRAKP
-861 ELSWSRELLEREAR
+861 
-875 RRLATAAGP
+875 TAW
-884 EAADLEALASLC
+884 
-896 QMILNSNEF
+896 
-905 LHVG
+905 